1 MPKQIKIGLAQINQ
15 TVGDIS
21 GNTARILS
29 WLKNAKNKNVDLLV
43 FPELTITS
51 YPPEDLLMRDYFVE
65 KNEQAL
71 EEISKKIDGNIAVII
86 GFIKKDD
93 KNLYNCAALIKNS
106 QVQEVVSKTLL
117 PNYDVFNEKRYFT
130 ASEIVFPVEIELGG
144 ENINLGLQICEDIWN
159 DPAQISVTKKLV
171 DQSAD
176 LIVNLSASPYDYNKH
191 DQRRELLKTKASQ
204 YSVPIAL
211 CNLVGAQDD
220 LIFDGQSL
228 IYDNQGE
235 LVNYGKSFEE
245 DLITAKIDLKQG
257 NSAEYISLNRSSRDK
272 EIFEA
277 LVLGVK
283 DYFKKSGFAKAVLG
297 LSGGIDSA
305 LTACIAK
312 EALGKENVIG
322 ITMPTQYTEGISI
335 TDAGKL
341 TENLGI
347 EFRIKVIKEIYK
359 NYLNK
364 MGYNFETEEPGI
376 AEENLQSRIRGDIL
390 MSIAN
395 KEDALTL
402 NTGNKTEL
410 ALGYCTLYGDMCGSI
425 AVLSDLSKHLVYEL
439 AEFYNRS
446 QNFEVIPRR
455 SIEREPTAEL
465 KFDQE
470 DPFDYDIV
478 GPLVDEIIVEG
489 KGYKELIEEGY
500 EKPLVIEILE
510 KIRRTEYKRSQA
522 AVGLK
527 ITGKAFGRGRRYP
540 IINQFQEYLERE
552 VEL

>member
-21 GNTARILS
+21 GNIAQILS

-130 ASEIVFPVEIELGG
+130 ASEKVFPVEIELGG

-364 MGYNFETEEPGI
+364 MGHNFETEEPGI

-425 AVLSDLSKHLVYEL
+425 AVLSDLSKHLVYDL
-439 AEFYNRS
+439 AEYYNQLKNS
-446 QNFEVIPRR
+446 EVIPRR

-510 KIRRTEYKRSQA
+510 KIRKTEYKRSQA

-552 VEL
+552 EEL